1 MKAVLLDMD
10 GTLVDSDGAVERAW
24 HRWAAE
30 HAVPI
35 EVLAPI
41 LHGNPAATTIRVV
54 RPDLDDTAVAA
65 AAQRNL
71 ELQYDDLAD
80 VTATP
85 GAARLLRTLD
95 ELGVP
100 WAVVTSADRRLA
112 TVRLHAAGLPVRHL
126 VTVEDTPRGKPDPA
140 PYLAG
145 AALLGADP
153 RDCLVVEDSQ
163 PGIDA
168 GRAAGMRVAAL
179 RGLPGDLRIRDL
191 DELADTVTAGTAP

>member
-1 MKAVLLDMD
+1 MIPVKAVLLDMD
-10 GTLVDSDGAVERAW
+10 GTLVDSDAAVERAW

-30 HAVPI
+30 HAVAVA
-35 EVLAPI
+35 VLAPI
-41 LHGNPAATTIRVV
+41 LHGNPAATTIRAV
-54 RPDLDDTAVAA
+54 RPDLDDTAVAV

-71 ELQYDDLAD
+71 ELQYDDLSD

-95 ELGVP
+95 DLGLP

-112 TVRLHAAGLPVRHL
+112 TVRLEAAGLSARRL

-145 AALLGADP
+145 AALLDVDP
-153 RDCLVVEDSQ
+153 SDCLVVEDSQ

-168 GRAAGMRVAAL
+168 GHAAGMRVAAL
-179 RGLPGDLRIRDL
+179 RGLPGDVPIRDL
-191 DELADTVTAGTAP
+191 DDLADQFVR